1 VRPEDE
7 LALRIQQYVA
17 ANVPPD
23 QVVIVTRTV
32 CLTVSM
38 LMAEPG
44 FTNELAIVRSLRD
57 ENTYLKTQYAILKQ
71 MLSGAPTSS
80 SRSTKSAAK
89 PRKRAPAKK
98 TAGGTRRTS
107 APTVKGGTAAQRAAF
122 RSGYGGTS

>member
-1 VRPEDE
+1 MRPEDE

-23 QVVIVTRTV
+23 QVVVVTRTV
-32 CLTVSM
+32 CLTVAM

-71 MLSGAPTSS
+71 MLSGSPSAPRKSS
-80 SRSTKSAAK
+80 A
-89 PRKRAPAKK
+89 PRKRSPAKK
-98 TAGGTRRTS
+98 TAGATKPPSVR
-107 APTVKGGTAAQRAAF
+107 GGTAKQRAAF